1 MNIQAG
7 FKIVMAR
14 KNISVLDIV
23 RKLGGNRS
31 TVYKAIGADSDPR
44 LSTLIKYCGA
54 IGCTVE
60 ELIIESKGATK

>member
-14 KNISVLDIV
+14 KNVSVFDIV
-23 RKLGGNRS
+23 TKLGGNRS

-44 LSTLIKYCGA
+44 LSTLMKYCGA
-54 IGCTVE
+54 IGCSVE
-60 ELIIESKGATK
+60 ELIKESEGL